1 MFFVAADDQPL
12 RRESTQEKDT
22 EEVCS
27 VLSVCVNTHQPN
39 STCAVP
45 FSLCY
50 FVIMFPSVT
59 VARVLSP
66 SQECLA
72 YSNVYSDEEVLSAP
86 NHSQILI
93 GDLESS
99 SEGSED
105 NDERL
110 EVIKYVDASGVTVWM
125 LVV

>member
-1 MFFVAADDQPL
+1 M
-12 RRESTQEKDT
+12 
-22 EEVCS
+22 
-27 VLSVCVNTHQPN
+27 
-39 STCAVP
+39 
-45 FSLCY
+45 
-50 FVIMFPSVT
+50 
-59 VARVLSP
+59 
-66 SQECLA
+66 
-72 YSNVYSDEEVLSAP
+72 YSNEEVLSAP

-110 EVIKYVDASGVTVWM
+110 EVIEYVDASVWM